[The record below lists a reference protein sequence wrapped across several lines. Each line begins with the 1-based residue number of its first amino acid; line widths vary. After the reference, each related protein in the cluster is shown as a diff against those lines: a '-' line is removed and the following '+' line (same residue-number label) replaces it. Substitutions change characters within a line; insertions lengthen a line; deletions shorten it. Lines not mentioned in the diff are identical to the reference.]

1 MALID
6 AALNRSRTVIATLVL
21 LLLAGFIAYRDIPKE
36 SDPGFNI
43 PIVYVAMSHEGISP
57 EDAERLLARP
67 MENELRAIEGVK
79 ELRADAFEG
88 GANVILQF
96 EAGFDADGAL
106 ADVAG
111 KSRSRETGPAG
122 GFRRADRA

>member
-36 SDPGFNI
+36 SDPDINI

-57 EDAERLLARP
+57 EDAERLLAGRWKT
-67 MENELRAIEGVK
+67 NCG
-79 ELRADAFEG
+79 
-88 GANVILQF
+88 
-96 EAGFDADGAL
+96 
-106 ADVAG
+106 
-111 KSRSRETGPAG
+111 RSRVSNPDFSRGVL
-122 GFRRADRA
+122 RRWI